1 MKHRPA
7 ALSLVLLVTCYL
19 CACSGADSQAAS
31 AEAAGTQAQPAAE
44 VASEAVAP
52 LLTACELVTAQEMSA
67 IVGSPLG
74 AESEERP
81 SNAETTC
88 TYKKAE
94 SLSPD
99 VTFTL
104 NRGHGEA
111 AMAGMGMLSQAEPG
125 IADPY
130 EGIGD
135 HAATVGPQL
144 WIRTGE
150 DLVTLTILGFDD
162 VPGKARKILDTAKA
176 RM

>member
-1 MKHRPA
+1 MKHYLA
-7 ALSLVLLVTCYL
+7 ALSLVLLVTCSL
-19 CACSGADSQAAS
+19 SGCSDADPQATTAVT
-31 AEAAGTQAQPAAE
+31 AGTEAQPAADAP
-44 VASEAVAP
+44 VDAAAP
-52 LLTACELVTAQEMSA
+52 LLTACELVTAQEMSS
-67 IVGSPLG
+67 IVGSTLT
-74 AESEERP
+74 AEPEERP

-88 TYKKAE
+88 SYKKAE

-111 AMAGMGMLSQAEPG
+111 AMVGMGMMSQAEPG

-130 EGIGD
+130 EGLGD

-144 WIRTGE
+144 WIRTGD
-150 DLVTLTILGFDD
+150 DLVKLTILGFDN
-162 VPGKARKILDTAKA
+162 VPDKARQILDTAKP